1 MATDVT
7 DLTFGEEVME
17 RSAEVPV
24 VVDLWAPWCGPCR
37 TLGPI
42 LEKVV
47 DETNGEVELVKVNID
62 ENPQIAA
69 AFGVQSIPAVFA
81 LRDGQVV
88 DNFIGAV
95 PEPTVR
101 TFIERLTPAMQSEA
115 DQLVALGDEQSVRA
129 ALELEPDHREAIRTL
144 AELLIAEG
152 KPAEAL
158 EVLARIPETPETS
171 RVAALARLSI
181 SGDESLL
188 DSDDLE
194 ERLNALLEKVRDD
207 ETARQEYVDVLS
219 AMDPEDPRT
228 TVFRKRLSARLF

>member
-95 PEPTVR
+95 PEATVR
-101 TFIERLTPAMQSEA
+101 TFVERLAAAMPSEA

-144 AELLIAEG
+144 AELLISEG
-152 KPAEAL
+152 EPAEAL
-158 EVLARIPETPETS
+158 EVLSRIPETPETS
-171 RVAALARLSI
+171 RVAALARLSM

-207 ETARQEYVDVLS
+207 DTARQEYVDVLS

>member
-7 DLTFGEEVME
+7 DLTFGADVME

-42 LEKVV
+42 LEKVI
-47 DETNGEVELVKVNID
+47 DETEGEVELVKVNID

-81 LRDGQVV
+81 LRDGQIV

-101 TFIERLTPAMQSEA
+101 TFVERLASPKQSEA
-115 DQLVALGDEQSVRA
+115 DRLVELGDEESVRA

-144 AELLIAEG
+144 AELLVAEG

-158 EVLARIPETPETS
+158 ELLARIPETPETG
-171 RVAALARLSI
+171 RVAALARLSMA
-181 SGDESLL
+181 GEESLI

-194 ERLNALLEKVRDD
+194 ERLNALLEQVRDD
-207 ETARQEYVDVLS
+207 EAARQEYVDVLA

>member
-7 DLTFGEEVME
+7 DLTFGEEVIE
-17 RSAEVPV
+17 RSAQVPV

-42 LEKVV
+42 LEKVI
-47 DETNGEVELVKVNID
+47 DETDGEVELVKVNID

-81 LRDGQVV
+81 LRDRQVV
-88 DNFIGAV
+88 DTFIGAV
-95 PEPTVR
+95 PESAVR
-101 TFIERLTPAMQSEA
+101 TFVDKLAPAKLSEA
-115 DQLVALGDEQSVRA
+115 DRLVAAGDEESVRA

-144 AELLIAEG
+144 AEILIADG

-158 EVLARIPETPETS
+158 ELLSRIPETPETG
-171 RVAALARLSI
+171 RVAALARLSMA
-181 SGDESLL
+181 GDESPI

-194 ERLNALLEKVRDD
+194 ERLTSLLEKVRDD
-207 ETARQEYVDVLS
+207 DVARQEYVDILA

-228 TVFRKRLSARLF
+228 TLFRKRLSARLF

>member
-17 RSAEVPV
+17 RSTEVPV

-101 TFIERLTPAMQSEA
+101 TFIERLAQAMPSEA

-152 KPAEAL
+152 KPADAL
-158 EVLARIPETPETS
+158 EVLSRIPETPETS
-171 RVAALARLSI
+171 RVAALARLSMA
-181 SGDESLL
+181 GDESLL

>member
-101 TFIERLTPAMQSEA
+101 TFIERLATALPSEA

-181 SGDESLL
+181 AGDESLL

>member
-1 MATDVT
+1 
-7 DLTFGEEVME
+7 ME
-17 RSAEVPV
+17 RSTEVPV

-101 TFIERLTPAMQSEA
+101 TFIERLAQAMPSEA

-152 KPAEAL
+152 KPADAL
-158 EVLARIPETPETS
+158 EVLSRIPETPETS

-181 SGDESLL
+181 AGDESLL

>member
-17 RSAEVPV
+17 RSTEVPV

-101 TFIERLTPAMQSEA
+101 TFIERLAQAMPSEA

-152 KPAEAL
+152 KPADAL
-158 EVLARIPETPETS
+158 EVLSRIPETPETS
-171 RVAALARLSI
+171 RVAALARLSM

>member
-1 MATDVT
+1 M
-7 DLTFGEEVME
+7 
-17 RSAEVPV
+17 P
-24 VVDLWAPWCGPCR
+24 
-37 TLGPI
+37 
-42 LEKVV
+42 
-47 DETNGEVELVKVNID
+47 
-62 ENPQIAA
+62 
-69 AFGVQSIPAVFA
+69 
-81 LRDGQVV
+81 
-88 DNFIGAV
+88 
-95 PEPTVR
+95 
-101 TFIERLTPAMQSEA
+101 SEA

-152 KPAEAL
+152 KPADAL
-158 EVLARIPETPETS
+158 EVLSRIPETPETS

-181 SGDESLL
+181 AGDESLL

>member
-7 DLTFGEEVME
+7 DLTFGEEVIE

-42 LEKVV
+42 LEKVI
-47 DETNGEVELVKVNID
+47 DETDGEVELVKVNID

-81 LRDGQVV
+81 LRDRQVV

-101 TFIERLTPAMQSEA
+101 AFVEKLAPAKMTEA
-115 DQLVALGDEQSVRA
+115 DRLVGLGDETSIRA
-129 ALELEPDHREAIRTL
+129 ALSLEPDHREAIRAL
-144 AELLIAEG
+144 AEILVADGRPE
-152 KPAEAL
+152 EAL
-158 EVLARIPETPETS
+158 EVLARVPETPETG
-171 RVAALARLSI
+171 RVAALARLSLA
-181 SGDESLL
+181 GDETLL
-188 DSDDLE
+188 ESDDLD
-194 ERLNALLEKVRDD
+194 ERLTALLERVRDD
-207 ETARQEYVDVLS
+207 DAARQEYVDILA

-228 TVFRKRLSARLF
+228 TLFRKRLSARLF

>member
-7 DLTFGEEVME
+7 DLTFGEEVIE

-42 LEKVV
+42 LEKVI
-47 DETNGEVELVKVNID
+47 DETEGEVELVKVNID

-81 LRDGQVV
+81 LRDRQVV
-88 DNFIGAV
+88 DTFIGAV
-95 PEPTVR
+95 PETAVR
-101 TFIERLTPAMQSEA
+101 TFVEKLAPAKMSEA
-115 DQLVALGDEQSVRA
+115 DRLVELGDETSVRA
-129 ALELEPDHREAIRTL
+129 ALDLEPDHREAIRTL
-144 AELLIAEG
+144 AEILISDG

-158 EVLARIPETPETS
+158 ELLARIPESPETG
-171 RVAALARLSI
+171 RVAALARLSLA
-181 SGDESLL
+181 GDETLL

-194 ERLNALLEKVRDD
+194 ARLTALLEQVRDD
-207 ETARQEYVDVLS
+207 DVARQEYVDILA
-219 AMDPEDPRT
+219 AMDPADPRT
-228 TVFRKRLSARLF
+228 TLFRKRLSARLF

>member
-7 DLTFGEEVME
+7 DLTFGEEVIE
-17 RSAEVPV
+17 RSATVPV

-42 LEKVV
+42 LEKVI
-47 DETNGEVELVKVNID
+47 DETDGEVELVKVNID

-81 LRDGQVV
+81 LRDRQVV
-88 DNFIGAV
+88 DTFIGAV

-101 TFIERLTPAMQSEA
+101 TFIEKLAPAKMSEA
-115 DQLVALGDEQSVRA
+115 DQLVALGDETSIRA
-129 ALELEPDHREAIRTL
+129 ALDLEPDHRDAIRALSEMLL
-144 AELLIAEG
+144 ADG

-158 EVLARIPETPETS
+158 EMLARVPETPEIA

-181 SGDESLL
+181 AGDETLL

-194 ERLNALLEKVRDD
+194 ERLTALLERVRDD
-207 ETARQEYVDVLS
+207 DAARQEYVDILA

-228 TVFRKRLSARLF
+228 TLFRKRLSARLF

>member
-1 MATDVT
+1 MAIDVT

-17 RSAEVPV
+17 RSAAVPV

-47 DETNGEVELVKVNID
+47 DETDGEVELVKVNID

-101 TFIERLTPAMQSEA
+101 TFVERLAPAKPSEA
-115 DQLVALGDEQSVRA
+115 DTLVSLGDEQSIRA
-129 ALELEPDHREAIRTL
+129 ALELEPDHREAVRAL
-144 AELLIAEG
+144 AEMLVAEG
-152 KPAEAL
+152 KPADAL
-158 EVLARIPETPETS
+158 EVLARIPETPETA
-171 RVAALARLSI
+171 RVAAIARLSL
-181 SGDESLL
+181 SGEQSLIG
-188 DSDDLE
+188 SDDLE
-194 ERLNALLEKVRDD
+194 ERLNALLEKVKDD
-207 ETARQEYVDVLS
+207 EAARQEYVDVLA

-228 TVFRKRLSARLF
+228 AVFRKRLSARLF